1 MENLSLEF
9 LDMSTSSVRYS
20 SASLIALT
28 LSMLLAASARTD
40 AVIYPFTT
48 PVFGLA
54 TSPDGTVLAADAGIG
69 IVEIRKGIGTV
80 LAQLPGVTDVA
91 PIGRGDMFAI
101 TSPAFNGDGKLY
113 RVSQGSKRDIANLLD
128 FETRVNP
135 DRGEIDSDPFDVEAL
150 TGGSALVADAAAN
163 ALLIVDQRGTV
174 DWVATFPAETVSTDN
189 AKKISGCPDSG
200 RPICS
205 APDQLTAQAVPTS
218 VAIGPDG
225 SYYVGELKGFPAP
238 KNKSK
243 IWKIDAGARHAVCG
257 GSSSCHVLA
266 DNFTSVIDLTFGR
279 NGKLYVVELDAE
291 SWLAMEA
298 MKGVGGAVS
307 ACDARVSSC
316 TKIASGIL
324 MSTAATVADDGT
336 VWVVKNAL
344 IPGAADVV
352 PVN

>member
-1 MENLSLEF
+1 MPA
-9 LDMSTSSVRYS
+9 SSARCS
-20 SASLIALT
+20 SASLLSLIAL
-28 LSMLLAASARTD
+28 LLLAASARTD

-54 TSPDGTVLAADAGIG
+54 TSPDGSVVAADAGIG
-69 IVEIRKGIGTV
+69 IIEIRKGIGTV
-80 LAQLPGVTDVA
+80 FAQLPGVTDIA

-101 TSPAFNGDGKLY
+101 TSPAFGGEGKMF
-113 RVSQGSKRDIANLLD
+113 RVSRGSTREIANLLD

-174 DWVATFPAETVSTDN
+174 DWVASFPAESVSTEN
-189 AKKISGCPDSG
+189 AKKISECPGSG
-200 RPICS
+200 RAICS
-205 APDQLTAQAVPTS
+205 APDQLVAQAVPTS

-238 KNKSK
+238 KNRSR

-257 GSSSCHVLA
+257 SSPSCHIVA
-266 DNFTSVIDLTFGR
+266 NTFTSVIDLTFGPS
-279 NGKLYVVELDAE
+279 GKLYVVELDTE

-298 MKGVGGAVS
+298 MKGAGGAVS
-307 ACDARVSSC
+307 ACNASTLSC
-316 TKIASGIL
+316 TKVASGIL
-324 MSTAATVADDGT
+324 MSTAATVGQDGT

-344 IPGAADVV
+344 IPGGADVV
-352 PVN
+352 PIP